1 MSVELVK
8 FTTYLSIFIQFVTGF
23 FGLFGLTY
31 KLPPPH
37 NLLTKSLIIEM
48 IVQAIEFVFYIGIIV
63 YFNLR
68 NMATIRYYDWFITTP
83 TMLFTTCLVYYYL
96 YEVEQKQNKNVSL
109 QQFVKDHRDS
119 LILIV
124 AANFMMLLFGYLG
137 EKHIIDLYT
146 AFIFGSVFLAISFYI
161 IYRDFARY
169 LKQQTYLF
177 TILSV
182 VWAVYGIVF
191 LFPAVYKNISFNFL
205 DIIAKNFFGLFL
217 FYKIRTIHQ
226 KLN

>member
-23 FGLFGLTY
+23 FGLYGLTY
-31 KLPPPH
+31 KLPSPH
-37 NLLTKSLIIEM
+37 NLLTKALTIEM
-48 IVQAIEFVFYIGIIV
+48 IVQAIEFIFYIGLV
-63 YFNLR
+63 SFFSLGS
-68 NMATIRYYDWFITTP
+68 MATIRYYDWFITTP

-96 YEVEQKQNKNVSL
+96 YQVEQKQNKEISL
-109 QQFVKDHRDS
+109 QQFIKDHRDS

-124 AANFMMLLFGYLG
+124 VANFMMLLFGYLG
-137 EKHIIDLYT
+137 EKHIIDKVS
-146 AFIFGSVFLAISFYI
+146 AFIIGSGFLALSFYI

-169 LKQQTYLF
+169 LKEQSYLF

-182 VWAVYGIVF
+182 VWAAYGVVF
-191 LFPAVYKNISFNFL
+191 LFPAVYKNIAFNFL

-217 FYKIRTIHQ
+217 FYKIRTIHNQ
-226 KLN
+226 I